1 MYTSSYFVYI
11 FLRIS
16 PYHCSCLLAVIPF
29 QMHPSSFFIFH
40 RLPLVKLIQPAGCIP
55 IKNLILGIFSV
66 SLCSYN
72 ISSVTVHYILLPR
85 AAYNET
91 LGLLILRD
99 DFFFLLLVQLQ
110 THRIVDSG
118 EKALF
123 QAVKQ
128 SSPQQHIY
136 SYLNFY

>member
-99 DFFFLLLVQLQ
+99 DFFFYYWYSCRLIEQQ
-110 THRIVDSG
+110 I
-118 EKALF
+118 
-123 QAVKQ
+123 QVKRLYFRLSNRVAP
-128 SSPQQHIY
+128 SSIY
-136 SYLNFY
+136 IAI